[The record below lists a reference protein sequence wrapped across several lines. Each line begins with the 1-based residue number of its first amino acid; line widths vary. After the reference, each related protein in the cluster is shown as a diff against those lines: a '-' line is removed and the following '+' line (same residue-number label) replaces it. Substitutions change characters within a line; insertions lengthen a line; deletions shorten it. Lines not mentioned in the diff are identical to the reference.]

1 MAAGSSI
8 AKKFQGL
15 FSGITGNVW
24 ILGVVSM
31 LTDVASEMIFA
42 VLPVYLSSVLGLS
55 TAVIGLIEG
64 FAEASANLSR
74 MASGIVSDAIK
85 KQKNVVIFGYAL
97 SSFSKPLFGFATSAP
112 IMFVVRVADRVG
124 KGIRDAPR
132 DALIADSTR
141 TKKRGAAFGLHR
153 SMDKVGA
160 VVGPLIAIILL
171 PLMAY
176 NYRDFF
182 LLSIIPGL
190 LSLAVLYH
198 YIREPAKKRIE
209 AAKLK
214 DSKKMNLNW
223 NLFHPQLTPEYRK
236 ALAIALVFA
245 LGNFSFVFLML
256 RLVDFGIAS
265 ALIPVAYLASNLV
278 YMLSAT
284 PVGFLSDRV
293 GRKSI
298 LVAGY
303 AIFCILCILAAVGG
317 GVEAGWLLILLY
329 GLFTGTVETMQR
341 AFVVDIVGK
350 ERRATALGTYFGT
363 VGLLTFFA
371 SAIAGLLWQ
380 YFGAWA
386 AFGFA
391 AAVSAVSLVMLLA
404 WFPNGNSVTET

>member
-1 MAAGSSI
+1 MAARGSV
-8 AKKFQGL
+8 ANKFKGL
-15 FSGITGNVW
+15 FSGIACNVW
-24 ILGVVSM
+24 VLGIVSM

-64 FAEASANLSR
+64 FAEASSNLSR

-112 IMFVVRVADRVG
+112 IMFIVRVADRVG
-124 KGIRDAPR
+124 KGVRDAPR
-132 DALIADSTR
+132 DALIADSTK
-141 TKKRGAAFGLHR
+141 TKKRGAAFGIHR
-153 SMDKVGA
+153 SLDKVGA
-160 VVGPLIAIILL
+160 VAGPLLAIILL

-190 LSLAVLYH
+190 LSLAVLYY

-209 AAKLK
+209 AAKFK
-214 DSKKMNLNW
+214 GSKKMDLNW

-236 ALAIALVFA
+236 ALVIALVFA

-256 RLVDFGIAS
+256 RLVDFGIAA

-284 PVGFLSDRV
+284 PVGFLSDKI

-298 LVAGY
+298 LAFGY
-303 AIFCILCILAAVGG
+303 ALFCILCIIAAMGG

-380 YFGAWA
+380 YFGAWS

-391 AAVSAVSLVMLLA
+391 AAVAAASLVMLLA

>member
-1 MAAGSSI
+1 MAADSSI
-8 AKKFQGL
+8 AKKFKGL

-64 FAEASANLSR
+64 FAEASSNISR

-112 IMFVVRVADRVG
+112 IMFIVRVADRVG

-132 DALIADSTR
+132 DALIADSTK

-153 SMDKVGA
+153 SMDKVGG
-160 VVGPLIAIILL
+160 VVGPLLAIVLL

-190 LSLAVLYH
+190 LSLAVLYY

-209 AAKLK
+209 AAKAK
-214 DSKKMNLNW
+214 DKKMNLNW

-236 ALAIALVFA
+236 ALVIALVFA

-256 RLVDFGIAS
+256 RLVDFGIAA
-265 ALIPVAYLASNLV
+265 ALIPVAYLVFNLV
-278 YMLSAT
+278 YLLSAT
-284 PVGFLSDRV
+284 PVGFLSDRI
-293 GRKSI
+293 GRKKV
-298 LVAGY
+298 LAAGY

-317 GVEAGWLLILLY
+317 GVEVGWLLILLY

-363 VGLLTFFA
+363 VGLVTFFA

-380 YFGAWA
+380 YFGAWV

-391 AAVSAVSLVMLLA
+391 AVVAAVSLVMLLA
-404 WFPNGNSVTET
+404 WFRNGNTVTET

>member
-1 MAAGSSI
+1 MAAGSSV
-8 AKKFQGL
+8 ARKFKGL

-64 FAEASANLSR
+64 FAEASSNLSR

-112 IMFVVRVADRVG
+112 IMFIVRVADRVG

-132 DALIADSTR
+132 DALIADSTK

-160 VVGPLIAIILL
+160 VVGPLLAIILL

-190 LSLAVLYH
+190 LSLGVLYY

-209 AAKLK
+209 AAKIK
-214 DSKKMNLNW
+214 DRKMNLNW
-223 NLFHPQLTPEYRK
+223 NIFHPHLTPEYRK

-256 RLVDFGIAS
+256 RLVEFGITA
-265 ALIPVAYLASNLV
+265 ALIPVAYLVSNLV

-284 PVGFLSDRV
+284 PVGFLSDKI
-293 GRKSI
+293 GRKHV
-298 LVAGY
+298 LAAGY
-303 AIFCILCILAAVGG
+303 AIFCVLCILAAMGG
-317 GVEAGWLLILLY
+317 GVEAGWVLILLY
-329 GLFTGTVETMQR
+329 GLFTATVETMQR
-341 AFVVDIVGK
+341 VFVVDIVGK

-363 VGLLTFFA
+363 VGLITFFA

-380 YFGAWA
+380 YFGAWS

-391 AAVSAVSLVMLLA
+391 AVVAAVSLVMLLA
-404 WFPNGNSVTET
+404 WFPKGNTITET

>member
-8 AKKFQGL
+8 AKKFKGL

-55 TAVIGLIEG
+55 TSVIGLIEG
-64 FAEASANLSR
+64 FAEASANISR

-112 IMFVVRVADRVG
+112 IMFIVRVADRVG

-132 DALIADSTR
+132 DALIADSTK

-160 VVGPLIAIILL
+160 VIGPLIAIVLL

-182 LLSIIPGL
+182 LLSIIPGI
-190 LSLAVLYH
+190 LSLAVLYF

-209 AAKLK
+209 AAKVK

-236 ALAIALVFA
+236 ALVIALVFA

-256 RLVDFGIAS
+256 RLVDFGIAA

-284 PVGFLSDRV
+284 PVGFLSDRI

-298 LVAGY
+298 LAAGY

-371 SAIAGLLWQ
+371 SALAGLLWQ
-380 YFGAWA
+380 YLGAWA

-391 AAVSAVSLVMLLA
+391 AAVSAVSLMMLLA